1 MMPSIPIYFWIMDE
15 SQFTSDAPGQLVR
28 TSFLDRGKAVEGWA
42 FVPNRPPS
50 LAEVLERV
58 GPSGVGTILD
68 LQHRASVAMGLLEG
82 IFRQTPGGVNFN
94 RWVLLRPL
102 RLREAR
108 LSSQIENTVASAK
121 EVGLLDIER
130 EGRSEPLEVRNYMR
144 AVEMAAQSAGPMTET
159 KIRAL
164 HTELLR
170 DVPRSEWKTPGKYRQ
185 AQVFIGDEEL
195 GFAEARFVP
204 PPPQEVPRLMT
215 EFAEYLNNSGDTP
228 PLLAAGIA
236 HYQFETIHPFSDGNG
251 RLGRMLITLSLCD
264 GSALTEPL
272 IYPSGYIDRYKQAYY
287 DGLRRVSLQGDW
299 SRWLTY
305 FLTALLTE
313 AEGTRQR
320 AERLLELRQRCVDL
334 VQKSSMQHRIISAI
348 DFLFERPVLVPS
360 MLRESIGGNDQTA
373 RNYCRKLEEFGVLRR
388 TYKVGKQHVYEAHE
402 ILAIAQED

>member
-1 MMPSIPIYFWIMDE
+1 MKPSIPIHFWIMDK
-15 SQFTSDAPGQLVR
+15 SQFTSDAPGRLVR
-28 TSFLDRGKAVEGWA
+28 TSFLDRGQAVEGWA
-42 FVPNRPPS
+42 FVPNTPPS
-50 LAEVLERV
+50 LAEVLERI
-58 GPSGVGTILD
+58 GPGAVGTILD

-94 RWVLLRPL
+94 RWVLLQPL

-144 AVEMAAQSAGPMTET
+144 AVEMAAKSSGPMTET
-159 KIRAL
+159 NIRAL

-170 DVPRSEWKTPGKYRQ
+170 DVPRSEWKNPGKYRQ
-185 AQVFIGDEEL
+185 AQVFIGDENL

-215 EFAEYLNNSGDTP
+215 EFAGYLANSGDTP

-236 HYQFETIHPFSDGNG
+236 HYHFETIHPFSDGNG

-264 GSALTEPL
+264 GSSLTEPL
-272 IYPSGYIDRYKQAYY
+272 IYPSGYIDRHKQAYY
-287 DGLRRVSLQGDW
+287 DGLLQVSLQGDW

-320 AERLLELRQRCVDL
+320 AERLLELRQRYVSL
-334 VQKSSMQHRIISAI
+334 VSESAMQHRIISAI

-360 MLRESIGGNDQTA
+360 MLRDNIGGTDQTA
-373 RNYCRKLEEFGVLRR
+373 RNYCRNLEDLDVLRK
-388 TYKVGKQHVYEAHE
+388 TCKVGKQHVYEAHE

>member
-1 MMPSIPIYFWIMDE
+1 MDK

-28 TSFLDRGKAVEGWA
+28 TTFLDRGKGVEGWA
-42 FVPNRPPS
+42 FVPNAPPS

-58 GPSGVGTILD
+58 GASGVGTLLD
-68 LQHRASVAMGLLEG
+68 LQHRVSVAMGLLEG

-130 EGRSEPLEVRNYMR
+130 EGRSESLEVRNYMR
-144 AVEMAAQSAGPMTET
+144 AVDMAANTPGPMTET

-170 DVPRSEWKTPGKYRQ
+170 NVPRSEWKNPGRYRD
-185 AQVFIGDEEL
+185 AQVFIGDESL
-195 GFAEARFVP
+195 GFEKARFVP
-204 PPPQEVPRLMT
+204 PPPHEVPRLMT
-215 EFAEYLNNSGDTP
+215 EFAAYLSNSSGTP

-264 GSALTEPL
+264 GSSLTEPL
-272 IYPSGYIDRYKQAYY
+272 IYPSGYIDRHKQAYY
-287 DGLRRVSLQGDW
+287 DSLREVSLKGDW
-299 SRWLTY
+299 GGWLKY
-305 FLTALLTE
+305 FLTAVLTE
-313 AEGTRQR
+313 AEGTRLR
-320 AERLLELRQRCVDL
+320 AERLLELRQRYVAL
-334 VQKSSMQHRIISAI
+334 VGETAMQHRIISAI

-360 MLRESIGGNDQTA
+360 MLRSSIGGTDQTA
-373 RNYCRKLEEFGVLRR
+373 RNYCRNLEDLGVLRK
-388 TYKVGKQHVYEAHE
+388 TYQVGKQHVYEAHE